1 MKEDSENKGKNHD
14 DDGAIDDDAEE
25 NGLGDNEDFD
35 GFDENEDVT
44 SEALPIMGNYL
55 CQVLAISRLLF
66 EYVIAY

>member
-1 MKEDSENKGKNHD
+1 MKQQMKEDIENKGKHHD

-55 CQVLAISRLLF
+55 CQVLAIS
-66 EYVIAY
+66 